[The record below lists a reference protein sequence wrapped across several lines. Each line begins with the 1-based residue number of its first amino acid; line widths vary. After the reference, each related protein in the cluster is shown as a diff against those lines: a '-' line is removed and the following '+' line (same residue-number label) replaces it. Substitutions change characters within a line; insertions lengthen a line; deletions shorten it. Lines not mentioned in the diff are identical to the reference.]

1 MASDIDFVNFVMDQL
16 NGVGIIT
23 SKKMFGEYM
32 VYVNQKPIIG
42 ICNNTAYIKMLDC
55 IKTLCKNNEKG
66 FPYDG
71 AKEHYVLDIDNK
83 DKLKK
88 IVMELEKVIPIPKKR
103 SKKK

>member
-1 MASDIDFVNFVMDQL
+1 MASDIDFVNYVMDQL

-32 VYVNQKPIIG
+32 IYVNQKPIIG
-42 ICNNTAYIKMLDC
+42 IYNNTAYIKMLDC

-66 FPYDG
+66 FPYEG
-71 AKEHYVLDIDNK
+71 AKEHYILDIDNK
-83 DKLKK
+83 NILKK
-88 IVMELEKVIPIPKKR
+88 IVMELEKVILIPKKR